1 MSQYFNSNNI
11 KVYPSAKRNP
21 QYNYPANLNTEQNI
35 VSLSNSIVDIK
46 NYIVD
51 GLDISVTDNHATI
64 NSGKC
69 VINGYSIEISD
80 NQTISESLSTN
91 STYYIY
97 LTANTVNINISQG
110 SVNFNISEIS
120 GIDSASVL
128 DPDNYK
134 YTGINIEVLTSEK
147 SDLSKSILLGKLS
160 YSNNWVIEEAAKNL
174 KFDSNKT
181 QLSIYKEWGLS
192 KTLANNQS
200 QEVYKNSLQSW
211 LANDFIIDDGNIIE

>member
-51 GLDISVTDNHATI
+51 GLDISVADNHATI
-64 NSGKC
+64 TSGKC

-80 NQTISESLSTN
+80 NQNISESLNTN
-91 STYYIY
+91 NTYYIY
-97 LTANTVNINISQG
+97 LTANIVNINISQG

-128 DPDNYK
+128 DPDNSK
-134 YTGINIEVLTSEK
+134 YTGISIEVRTSEMD
-147 SDLSKSILLGKLS
+147 DLKSILIGKLS
-160 YSNNWVIEEAAKNL
+160 YSNQWNIEEPAKNI

-181 QLSIYKEWGLS
+181 QLSVYKDWGLS

-200 QEVYKNSLQSW
+200 QEVYKNSLQNW
-211 LANDFIIDDGNIIE
+211 LANDFIIDDGNIVE